1 MNFVG
6 GRFQHENIDRIKPYQ
21 DWREY
26 LRAGFTSG
34 HGPASGSRRVLASV
48 SRRYVPRRE
57 GERGRERSVE
67 REKDERRWKGDGA
80 TRRDTRQTER
90 EGTDGTHNQPNEQ
103 SLCVISDA
111 CAPRRPNLQSS
122 SYTSS
127 SDRISTRFFH
137 QLFHSIPRTV
147 DAEAL
152 VSLRSSYFFLD
163 FLFPALSLIPVNLE
177 TCVSFFLLSREFGRK
192 GEERG
197 RIWMVFFCF

>member
-90 EGTDGTHNQPNEQ
+90 ERDGRHTQPAE
-103 SLCVISDA
+103 
-111 CAPRRPNLQSS
+111 
-122 SYTSS
+122 
-127 SDRISTRFFH
+127 
-137 QLFHSIPRTV
+137 RTV
-147 DAEAL
+147 A
-152 VSLRSSYFFLD
+152 VC
-163 FLFPALSLIPVNLE
+163 NQ
-177 TCVSFFLLSREFGRK
+177 
-192 GEERG
+192 
-197 RIWMVFFCF
+197 

>member
-1 MNFVG
+1 M
-6 GRFQHENIDRIKPYQ
+6 P
-21 DWREY
+21 
-26 LRAGFTSG
+26 
-34 HGPASGSRRVLASV
+34 V
-48 SRRYVPRRE
+48 SRVVTALHLGLGEFSRAWVEDTYRGERERE
-57 GERGRERSVE
+57 GERDRWSAKRTSVGGRETA
-67 REKDERRWKGDGA
+67 RRGEIRG
-80 TRRDTRQTER
+80 RQR
-90 EGTDGTHNQPNEQ
+90 GKGTDGTHNQPNEQ

-163 FLFPALSLIPVNLE
+163 FPFPALSLIPVNLE